1 MTAADSHHKKSQ
13 VKNKFP
19 LSLKKNGIQ
28 NDPGTMI
35 SESHTG
41 GQYRDTRRGKEGQ
54 KEKEEEGEEE
64 ETGSQNCKASQWLQ
78 SPQKRKQRSRE
89 SNPLYNQLQQTETKA
104 KTFYCV
110 SP

>member
-35 SESHTG
+35 SESHTARRTVQRYKKGERGTEGKG
-41 GQYRDTRRGKEGQ
+41 GGRRGRRNRISELQGISVAPVPA
-54 KEKEEEGEEE
+54 EEEAEVQRVK
-64 ETGSQNCKASQWLQ
+64 SLVQ
-78 SPQKRKQRSRE
+78 SVTADRD
-89 SNPLYNQLQQTETKA
+89 
-104 KTFYCV
+104 
-110 SP
+110 